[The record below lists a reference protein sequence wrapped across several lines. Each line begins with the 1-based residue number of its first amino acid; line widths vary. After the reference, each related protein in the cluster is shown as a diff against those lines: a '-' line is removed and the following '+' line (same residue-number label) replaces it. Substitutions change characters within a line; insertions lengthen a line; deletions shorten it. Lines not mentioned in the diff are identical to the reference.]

1 MSEHDMQDTHSADDA
16 AAPSFDQ
23 IQRFLFDAT
32 NVRGEIVTLDK
43 AYAEVLDRH
52 SYPQAIS
59 RQLGEMLAA
68 VALLTE
74 TIKLDG
80 TMTLEVRGTGIVRQL
95 TGGIAGLF
103 KANGVTALEGTG
115 KVTGSQQVMLAVRF
129 AEVARSVI
137 KQLGANSNLL
147 FDNGDVSVFVSFCGG

>member
-1 MSEHDMQDTHSADDA
+1 MSDHDMQDPDKQAGDA
-16 AAPSFDQ
+16 HEETAPNFDQ

-52 SYPQAIS
+52 AYPQAIS

-80 TMTLEVRGTGIVRQL
+80 TDD
-95 TGGIAGLF
+95 
-103 KANGVTALEGTG
+103 
-115 KVTGSQQVMLAVRF
+115 TGSAWH
-129 AEVARSVI
+129 
-137 KQLGANSNLL
+137 
-147 FDNGDVSVFVSFCGG
+147 GDRASADGRVQSRR